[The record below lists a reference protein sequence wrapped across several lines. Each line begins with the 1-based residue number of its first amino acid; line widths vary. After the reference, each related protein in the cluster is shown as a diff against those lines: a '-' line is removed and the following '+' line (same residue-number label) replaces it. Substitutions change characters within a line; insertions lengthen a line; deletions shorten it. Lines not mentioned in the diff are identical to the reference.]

1 MGPRGAAESRYTTSM
16 PITIKSLDHLVL
28 TVASI
33 GRTAAFYSRVLGME
47 VRLFGQGRVALHYG
61 RQKIN
66 LHEVGQVLDANV
78 RHATPGSADFCLLT
92 DTPLEEVLSHLRGCG
107 VRIIEGP
114 VSRTGAAHAL
124 RSVYFYD
131 PDENLIEVAH
141 EVQRPTIHRQ
151 GAEA

>member
-1 MGPRGAAESRYTTSM
+1 M
-16 PITIKSLDHLVL
+16 PITIRSLDHLVL

-33 GRTAAFYSRVLGME
+33 ERTAAFYSSVLGME
-47 VRLFGQGRVALHYG
+47 VHTFGQGRVALHFG

-66 LHEVGQVLDANV
+66 LHEIGRAVDSNV

-92 DTPLEEVLSHLRGCG
+92 DTPLDELLAHLRSCG
-107 VRIIEGP
+107 VRVIEGP
-114 VSRTGAAHAL
+114 VTRTGAVHGL
-124 RSVYFYD
+124 KSVYFYD

-141 EVQRPTIHRQ
+141 EVHRPTVHRS